1 MLDIKEHCDDTLPT
15 ELCGIKFRKGWYYLV
30 DKKILE
36 PYICED
42 EKDTDYKSI
51 VIYLDCEEL
60 RTIGDVIYEAI
71 FFTNIKHVGISGR
84 ICAVRKDL
92 KDKAAAREEFL
103 KKLQETLPKLN
114 LKFISRNVLANSVSK
129 SSNQVQISYSLSRS
143 VGISFT
149 SLLGILYVFKLPLVV
164 KEMS

>member
-71 FFTNIKHVGISGR
+71 FFTDIKHVGISGR
-84 ICAVRKDL
+84 ICAVRNDRG
-92 KDKAAAREEFL
+92 ARCH
-103 KKLQETLPKLN
+103 
-114 LKFISRNVLANSVSK
+114 ISCSLCSVHRRHCSESCCGCVRFCEADDEVA
-129 SSNQVQISYSLSRS
+129 SSSA
-143 VGISFT
+143 
-149 SLLGILYVFKLPLVV
+149 PLRRTGV
-164 KEMS
+164 

>member
-1 MLDIKEHCDDTLPT
+1 MEDVKENFDDTLPT
-15 ELCGIKFRKGWYYLV
+15 ELCGVKFQKGWYYLV
-30 DKKILE
+30 DKKALE

-51 VIYLDCEEL
+51 VIYLDCDEYPY
-60 RTIGDVIYEAI
+60 IGDVVYEAI

-84 ICAVRKDL
+84 FCTVRKEL

-114 LKFISRNVLANSVSK
+114 LKIDTDKLIEERETLLNVIKNT
-129 SSNQVQISYSLSRS
+129 QIEIEEIDSELE
-143 VGISFT
+143 
-149 SLLGILYVFKLPLVV
+149 KN
-164 KEMS
+164 KK

>member
-84 ICAVRKDL
+84 ICAVRKGL
-92 KDKAAAREEFL
+92 KDKATARDEFL

-114 LKFISRNVLANSVSK
+114 LKVDKDVLTKHRDELLDTIKEASVELSEINSELEK
-129 SSNQVQISYSLSRS
+129 DI
-143 VGISFT
+143 
-149 SLLGILYVFKLPLVV
+149 K
-164 KEMS
+164 